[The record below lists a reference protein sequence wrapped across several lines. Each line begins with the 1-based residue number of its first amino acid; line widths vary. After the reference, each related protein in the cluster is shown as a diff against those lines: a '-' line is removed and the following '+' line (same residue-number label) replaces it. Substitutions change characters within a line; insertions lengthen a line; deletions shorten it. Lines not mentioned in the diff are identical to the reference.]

1 MLGSIGVS
9 AALSKS
15 ALLAGPALLY
25 PIWGPW
31 VRAGVRN
38 AELYLR
44 QFKSLGLWRAQARG
58 CGVTGGGPAFFGVA
72 PGSQPLRSKLNDGGR
87 VRSAGVS
94 LCGR

>member
-1 MLGSIGVS
+1 MQVLGSIGVS

-31 VRAGVRN
+31 IRAGVRN

-44 QFKSLGLWRAQARG
+44 QFKSLGLWRAQVRRAARG
-58 CGVTGGGPAFFGVA
+58 VRRAACGGGGGPPAV
-72 PGSQPLRSKLNDGGR
+72 LRRRWL
-87 VRSAGVS
+87 
-94 LCGR
+94 